1 MNNVTYSG
9 NYVTNSGIVRYTFV
23 IAINTLKFRI
33 IQSRKL
39 NKVNYLLKSINMKKI
54 VLCVMTTF
62 LSLTFLPLQSNASTT
77 EEPSSLVG
85 TKPAESKTLELRLTE
100 IKATDMS
107 KLKASE
113 KKNMRKEVRSINHK
127 LRELGGGVYLSAG
140 ALILIVILLIILL

>member
-1 MNNVTYSG
+1 VNNVTYSG
-9 NYVTNSGIVRYTFV
+9 NYVTNSGIVKYTFV
-23 IAINTLKFRI
+23 NEINKI
-33 IQSRKL
+33 K
-39 NKVNYLLKSINMKKI
+39 KVNYLLKSINMKKI
-54 VLCVMTTF
+54 VLCVMATF

-77 EEPSSLVG
+77 AEPSSLVG

-113 KKNMRKEVRSINHK
+113 KKNLRKEVRSINHK

>member
-23 IAINTLKFRI
+23 IAINTVKFRI

-54 VLCVMTTF
+54 VLCVMATF

-77 EEPSSLVG
+77 AEPSSLVG
-85 TKPAESKTLELRLTE
+85 TKPAETKTLELRLTE
-100 IKATDMS
+100 IKTTDMS
-107 KLKASE
+107 KLNSSE
-113 KKNMRKEVRSINHK
+113 KKNLRKEVRSINHK

>member
-1 MNNVTYSG
+1 VNNVTYSG

-23 IAINTLKFRI
+23 IAINTVKFRI

-54 VLCVMTTF
+54 VLCVMATF

-77 EEPSSLVG
+77 AEPSSLVG
-85 TKPAESKTLELRLTE
+85 TKPAETKTLELRLTE

-107 KLKASE
+107 KLKSSE
-113 KKNMRKEVRSINHK
+113 KKNLRKEVRSINHK

>member
-9 NYVTNSGIVRYTFV
+9 NYVTNSGIVRYTFA
-23 IAINTLKFRI
+23 IAINTVKFRI

-54 VLCVMTTF
+54 ALCVMAIF

-77 EEPSSLVG
+77 AEPSSLVG
-85 TKPAESKTLELRLTE
+85 TKSAESKTLELRLTE

-107 KLKASE
+107 KLKSSE
-113 KKNMRKEVRSINHK
+113 KKNLRKEVRSINHK
-127 LRELGGGVYLSAG
+127 LREIGGGVYLSVG